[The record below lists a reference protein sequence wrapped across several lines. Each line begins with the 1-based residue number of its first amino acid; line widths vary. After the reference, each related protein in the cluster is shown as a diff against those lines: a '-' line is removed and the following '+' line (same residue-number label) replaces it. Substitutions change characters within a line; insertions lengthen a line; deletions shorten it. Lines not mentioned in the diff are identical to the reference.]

1 MTEDEMTNET
11 DSSSED
17 RLFAA
22 LAYALSPLMPVL
34 ILLMP
39 DKKDREFVR
48 AHNAQALIVG
58 VLLWFFFVPLTLGCG
73 SPAWLIMLYLAYEA
87 YQGKTINIPVVT
99 NIVKNQNWA

>member
-11 DSSSED
+11 DSSSDD

-48 AHNAQALIVG
+48 AHNAQALIMG
-58 VLLWFFFVPLTLGCG
+58 VLLWIFFVPVTFGCG
-73 SPAWLIMLYLAYEA
+73 SIAWLIMLYLAYEA

-99 NIVKNQNWA
+99 NFVKNQNWA